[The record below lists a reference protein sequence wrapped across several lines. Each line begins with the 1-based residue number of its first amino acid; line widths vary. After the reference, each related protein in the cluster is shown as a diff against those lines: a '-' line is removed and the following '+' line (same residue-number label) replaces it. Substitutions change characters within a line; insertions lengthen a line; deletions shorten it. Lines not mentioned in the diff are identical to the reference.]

1 MLTGASDSNVIHS
14 CNLLFVQGSLIGRSA
29 IMVRTIYAIR
39 LAFADRFLENS
50 RRRFGDL
57 ADTFLKLYPAGS
69 DDEAFA
75 SQLAAFRDE
84 LAWVMRQWAALQSR
98 TGKSKAYLYYFT
110 HEPPA

>member
-14 CNLLFVQGSLIGRSA
+14 RNLLFVQGSLIDRSV

-57 ADTFLKLYPAGS
+57 ADTSLN
-69 DDEAFA
+69 
-75 SQLAAFRDE
+75 
-84 LAWVMRQWAALQSR
+84 
-98 TGKSKAYLYYFT
+98 
-110 HEPPA
+110 